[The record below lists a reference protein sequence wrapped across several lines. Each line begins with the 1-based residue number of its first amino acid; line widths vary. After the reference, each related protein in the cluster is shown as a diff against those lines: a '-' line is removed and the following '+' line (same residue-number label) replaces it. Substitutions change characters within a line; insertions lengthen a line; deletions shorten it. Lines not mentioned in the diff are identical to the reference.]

1 MLPPNKFQ
9 KSSTSSH
16 LDFIMSTPIVL
27 TFLCALSIWLL
38 DGENLETNKK
48 NAQQNAG
55 ESMVVLPTWPLK
67 NY

>member
-48 NAQQNAG
+48 MLSKMLGNPWLFFLLG
-55 ESMVVLPTWPLK
+55 R
-67 NY
+67 

>member
-1 MLPPNKFQ
+1 
-9 KSSTSSH
+9 
-16 LDFIMSTPIVL
+16 MSTPIVL
-27 TFLCALSIWLL
+27 TFLCASSIWLL